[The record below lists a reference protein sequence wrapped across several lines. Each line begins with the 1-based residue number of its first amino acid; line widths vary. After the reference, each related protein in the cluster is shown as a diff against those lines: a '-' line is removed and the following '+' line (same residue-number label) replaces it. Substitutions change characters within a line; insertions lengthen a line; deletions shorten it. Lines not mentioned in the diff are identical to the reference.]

1 MIDIFW
7 FECNNTFKFQS
18 ELCKKFKCSCVAF
31 RYLFYC
37 FNKNMISQSR
47 HFYREWWRD

>member
-18 ELCKKFKCSCVAF
+18 ELCKKFKCFLCCIS
-31 RYLFYC
+31 LFVLLL
-37 FNKNMISQSR
+37 
-47 HFYREWWRD
+47 